1 MNVVKTM
8 CRPFLKRLAQKTL
21 VRRNRC
27 RNSPE
32 KGRFTVADLVVS
44 KNSILLKAD
53 DIDSAV
59 WRAQRGRSGVLR
71 CRHDSGP

>member
-32 KGRFTVADLVVS
+32 KGRFTVVAVFTLALAIGANAVVS
-44 KNSILLKAD
+44 KYPNALK
-53 DIDSAV
+53 IE
-59 WRAQRGRSGVLR
+59 
-71 CRHDSGP
+71 